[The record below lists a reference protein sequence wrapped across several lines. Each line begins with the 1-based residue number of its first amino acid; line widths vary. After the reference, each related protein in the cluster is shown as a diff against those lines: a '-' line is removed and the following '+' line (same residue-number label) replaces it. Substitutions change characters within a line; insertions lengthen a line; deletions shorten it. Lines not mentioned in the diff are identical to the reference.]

1 MKTAKSV
8 SHSLVVSQGT
18 LIRVYVAGGTPFWL
32 RDGLIGVD
40 DEDEDVVHW
49 KRVED
54 GKVAPV
60 KSVVMT
66 DDMHDLVQAVID
78 AGLDEA
84 GIIDVPPKS

>member
-8 SHSLVVSQGT
+8 SRSLVVSQGT

-32 RDGLIGVD
+32 RGDLIGI
-40 DEDEDVVHW
+40 EDEDVVHW
-49 KRVED
+49 KRVD
-54 GKVAPV
+54 GEKLARV

-66 DDMHDLVQAVID
+66 DEMHDLVQAVID

-84 GIIDVPPKS
+84 GIIDVPPKE